1 MDQDYGLR
9 PDVVSLA
16 ELRLLVDAFDGIRTR
31 FGIAILAFVALCAL
45 GGLWRLLT

>member
-1 MDQDYGLR
+1 M
-9 PDVVSLA
+9 
-16 ELRLLVDAFDGIRTR
+16 DAFDGIRTR